1 MMEKTSIKKCGGVDV
16 GVCLNVDYTIF
27 SLSIYNLQ
35 PIFTT
40 KSTSTKSNDNL
51 QSTTNNVQI
60 YTLFFVNK
68 TH

>member
-40 KSTSTKSNDNL
+40 KSTSTRIMIIYNQQQIMCKS
-51 QSTTNNVQI
+51 TPCV
-60 YTLFFVNK
+60 
-68 TH
+68 